1 MNVKNFRGLAWYFRL
16 FNYVALLRLKKND
29 IDPREI
35 HTQIAVVLS
44 TGLLMWGY
52 AILAYLTISSP
63 VPGIVGG
70 ICAAVHLLSPL
81 LFRVTNNSYIVANVL
96 LVAGCLHQST
106 FAFYSG
112 GFHSNILIWFGILPM
127 IGGVISGRR
136 GAATWMIITLMVSF
150 IFFVLQFSGFEF
162 PYGISE
168 AGRHWSQ
175 ALLVFGWI
183 FLSSTIVIVY
193 AGLRQHTEL
202 KLKDQG
208 EKIDDLFRVL
218 FHDLANPLGRIAIGL
233 SIAKKQIPGA
243 ENNRGL
249 EIAAQA
255 TDAMM
260 EITQNIRK
268 MYAVSKGKA
277 NVDLSQV
284 SLNASV
290 EYILK
295 IYHSELEKKQLSLQ
309 YNFENNKDLSVIVEP
324 VSFNNQVLG
333 NIISNAI
340 KFSPPGSKISL
351 NAYPVNQNTC
361 KLEIKDEGIGIPRS
375 QIGNLFDISKKTTRQ
390 GTAGEQGTG
399 FGMHIMKSFVEMY
412 GGQVVVESVEKG
424 PESSV
429 SGTTIKLILKGQWT

>member
-1 MNVKNFRGLAWYFRL
+1 MNVKKLRGLGWYFRL
-16 FNYVALLRLKKND
+16 FNYVALLRLKKED

-44 TGLLMWGY
+44 TGVLMWGY

-63 VPGIVGG
+63 VAGIIGA
-70 ICAAVHLLSPL
+70 ICATVHLLSPL
-81 LFRVTNNSYIVANVL
+81 LFRVTNNSYLVANVL
-96 LVAGCLHQST
+96 LTAGCLHQST

-127 IGGVISGRR
+127 IGGVISGRK
-136 GAATWMIITLMVSF
+136 GAATWMVITLTVSF
-150 IFFVLQFSGFEF
+150 SFFILQFSGFEF
-162 PYGISE
+162 PYAISVT
-168 AGRHWSQ
+168 GRHWSQ

-183 FLSSTIVIVY
+183 FLSSTIVVVY
-193 AGLRQHTEL
+193 AGLREHTES
-202 KLKDQG
+202 KLKEQG

-233 SIAKKQIPGA
+233 TIAKKQIPGG
-243 ENNRGL
+243 ENNRGF
-249 EIAAQA
+249 EIATQA
-255 TDAMM
+255 TNAMM

-277 NVDLSQV
+277 NVDLIQSP
-284 SLNASV
+284 LNASL
-290 EYILK
+290 EYIIK
-295 IYHSELEKKQLSLQ
+295 IYNSELEKKKISID
-309 YNFENNKDLSVIVEP
+309 YNFEKNKDLSVMVEP

-340 KFSPPGSKISL
+340 KFSKPGSKIQI
-351 NAYPVNQNTC
+351 NAYPVNQNTI
-361 KLEIKDEGIGIPRS
+361 KLEVKDQGIGIPKS
-375 QIGNLFDISKKTTRQ
+375 QIGNLFDISKKTTRT

-412 GGQVVVESVEKG
+412 GGQVVVESIEADHD
-424 PESSV
+424 EAS